1 MFYMM
6 KNKIAECIT
15 LIASKAISNPLRNCN
30 IHQAS
35 LAALRRHPL
44 PVTIS
49 NRFTSSFTIFQ
60 IFPVVSANPCPLPMD
75 LWSQNLLRLHLA
87 KGKQQALLLMSSPT
101 ASAACRRQ
109 FQLVTICHGFHFRS
123 LQHLRFYGSEGWT

>member
-75 LWSQNLLRLHLA
+75 LWSQHLLRLHSA
-87 KGKQQALLLMSSPT
+87 KRKTAGFTSYVITYCFFCLQTSISTRDNLSRFSFQESPT
-101 ASAACRRQ
+101 PT
-109 FQLVTICHGFHFRS
+109 FL
-123 LQHLRFYGSEGWT
+123 W